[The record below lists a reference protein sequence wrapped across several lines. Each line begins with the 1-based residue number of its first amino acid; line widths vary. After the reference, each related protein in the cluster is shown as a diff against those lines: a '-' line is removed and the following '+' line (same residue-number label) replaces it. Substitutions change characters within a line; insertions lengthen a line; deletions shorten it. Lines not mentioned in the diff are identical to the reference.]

1 MRDSQ
6 IDNRRRVIVYYK
18 DEEKQGFFLG
28 FGVDN
33 YNEYG
38 NYTAAIVEFDDG
50 TVDLIRLSNMRFIN
64 VNVPTNS

>member
-1 MRDSQ
+1 MSDSG
-6 IDNRRRVIVYYK
+6 IGNYRRVVVYYK
-18 DEEKQGFFLG
+18 DTEKQGFFLG

-38 NYTAAIVEFDDG
+38 TYTAAVVEFDDG